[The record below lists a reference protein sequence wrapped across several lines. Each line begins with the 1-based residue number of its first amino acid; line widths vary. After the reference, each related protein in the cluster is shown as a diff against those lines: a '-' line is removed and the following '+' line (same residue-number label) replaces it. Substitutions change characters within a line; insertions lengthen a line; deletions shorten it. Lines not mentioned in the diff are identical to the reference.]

1 MGSWTHKLQLKC
13 LKIPLNL
20 KSMHENF
27 VKSIHSRKKQFTR
40 IKWGEP
46 NKSVRFKVIPW
57 PKLFAKIFSQD
68 VKRKNLL
75 VLMKNIFKT
84 MLLIHRVWIK
94 VRNRQTAHT
103 FTNNRKFQILFH
115 KKAKLNQIRN
125 VRLKKPKKLKKLI
138 KLKNY
143 LTNS

>member
-1 MGSWTHKLQLKC
+1 MKC

-20 KSMHENF
+20 NSMHENF
-27 VKSIHSRKKQFTR
+27 AKSIHSRKKQFTR
-40 IKWGEP
+40 ITWGEP
-46 NKSVRFKVIPW
+46 NKSVRYRSKVILW
-57 PKLFAKIFSQD
+57 PKLFAKILSLD

-84 MLLIHRVWIK
+84 MLLINRVWIK

-103 FTNNRKFQILFH
+103 FINNRKFQILFH
-115 KKAKLNQIRN
+115 KKARFNQIRN
-125 VRLKKPKKLKKLI
+125 VRLKKPKKPKRLK